1 MPTVSTVMAAS
12 MKRTFL
18 YSKIHRATVT
28 DADLDYEGSVSID
41 LDLVDAA
48 GLMLNERVEIYN
60 VTNGNRLA
68 TYVIEGT
75 RGSGM
80 IQINGAAA
88 HLMTRGD
95 IVIIAAYCELTAEEA
110 ATHVPRVVLVD
121 EKNRVRNAQP
131 ALTAV

>member
-1 MPTVSTVMAAS
+1 MIAS
-12 MKRTFL
+12 MKGTFVYL
-18 YSKIHRATVT
+18 KIHRATVT
-28 DADLDYEGSVSID
+28 DADLHYEGSISID

-60 VTNGNRLA
+60 VTNGNRFA
-68 TYVIEGT
+68 TYVIEGE

-88 HLMTRGD
+88 HLATRGD
-95 IVIIAAYCELTAEEA
+95 IVIIAAYCDLTAEEIA
-110 ATHVPRVVLVD
+110 GHQPRVVLVD
-121 EKNRVRNAQP
+121 EKNRVKNAEP

>member
-1 MPTVSTVMAAS
+1 

-28 DADLDYEGSVSID
+28 DADLHYEGSISID
-41 LDLVDAA
+41 MDLVDAA

-68 TYVIEGT
+68 TYVIEGE

-88 HLMTRGD
+88 HLATRGD
-95 IVIIAAYCELTAEEA
+95 IVIIAAYCELTAEEMKS
-110 ATHVPRVVLVD
+110 HQPRVVLVD
-121 EKNRVRNAQP
+121 ENNRIKQSQP